1 MICHM
6 YSIYQSAVTRRNE
19 IRGAATVLPSYTS
32 LRDILALMSATQVG
46 EEAKPPTEPDSAAE
60 RPRRV
65 LLVTGATGRVGTGLR
80 PYLRADYDLLL
91 HDRLP
96 VPDLQPGERAV
107 QGDLA
112 DYVSVLAAVR
122 QADAVLHLACVH
134 GLELRFED
142 SLQANF
148 RGTMTL
154 LDAVRIAGISR
165 YVYASSH
172 HVLGTH
178 DSLGLVPESAD
189 ALDLA
194 PDAVYGLGKA
204 FGELASRMYAE
215 RYGFKTMLIR
225 IGNADPQ
232 VGDGRAL
239 RMWTSARDLAQLID
253 IGLTDERVTCDVVYG
268 VSRSPQPMF
277 ANARAEELGYRP
289 VDDAADNLSPTFIP
303 YEQMPHRLG
312 RDFVGGAYTVRD
324 LPTPLGSNEEN
335 A

>member
-1 MICHM
+1 MLR
-6 YSIYQSAVTRRNE
+6 VTN
-19 IRGAATVLPSYTS
+19 AVLPSCNW
-32 LRDILALMSATQVG
+32 LRDILALM
-46 EEAKPPTEPDSAAE
+46 
-60 RPRRV
+60 RPV
-65 LLVTGATGRVGTGLR
+65 LLVTGAMGRVGTGLR
-80 PYLRADYDLLL
+80 PYLRTKYDLRL

-96 VPDLQPGERAV
+96 VTDLQPGEQAA

-112 DYVSVLAAVR
+112 DYASVLSAVR
-122 QADAVLHLACVH
+122 GVDAVLHLACVH
-134 GLELRFED
+134 GLELRFEE

-154 LDAVRIAGISR
+154 LDAMRTAGIDR

-178 DSLGLVPESAD
+178 GSQGLEPRAAD

-215 RYGFKTMLIR
+215 RYGIRTMMIR

-232 VGDGRAL
+232 VGDGRSL

-253 IGLTDERVTCDVVYG
+253 IGLSDDRVTCDVVYG
-268 VSRSPQPMF
+268 VSRSPQPLF

-289 VDDAADNLSPTFIP
+289 VDDAAENLAPGFIP
-303 YEQMPHRLG
+303 YDQMPPHLG
-312 RDFVGGAYTVRD
+312 RDRIGGAYAVRD
-324 LPTPLGSNEEN
+324 LPTPAGSPEESGSSGERG
-335 A
+335 AAEETTA

>member
-1 MICHM
+1 M
-6 YSIYQSAVTRRNE
+6 TE
-19 IRGAATVLPSYTS
+19 
-32 LRDILALMSATQVG
+32 
-46 EEAKPPTEPDSAAE
+46 PTEPEPESATE
-60 RPRRV
+60 GLPRRV
-65 LLVTGATGRVGTGLR
+65 LLVTGATGRVGTALR
-80 PYLRADYDLLL
+80 PYLRARYDLLL
-91 HDRLP
+91 HDILP
-96 VPDLQPGERAV
+96 VTDLQPGERAV
-107 QGDLA
+107 QGDLG
-112 DYVSVLAAVR
+112 DFVSVLAAVG
-122 QADAVLHLACVH
+122 QSDAVLHLACMH

-154 LDAVRIAGISR
+154 LDAIRTAGIER

-172 HVLGTH
+172 HVLGAH
-178 DSLGLVPESAD
+178 GSLGLAPEAAD

-215 RYGFKTMLIR
+215 RYGFKAMLIR

-303 YEQMPHRLG
+303 YEQMPPHLG
-312 RDFVGGAYTVRD
+312 RDFIGGAYVVRD
-324 LPTPLGSNEEN
+324 LPTPPGPNEEN

>member
-1 MICHM
+1 M
-6 YSIYQSAVTRRNE
+6 RP
-19 IRGAATVLPSYTS
+19 VLF
-32 LRDILALMSATQVG
+32 
-46 EEAKPPTEPDSAAE
+46 
-60 RPRRV
+60 
-65 LLVTGATGRVGTGLR
+65 VTGAKGRVGTGLR
-80 PYLRADYDLLL
+80 PYLRSKYDLVL
-91 HDRLP
+91 HDVLP
-96 VPDLQPGERAV
+96 IDDLQPGERGV

-112 DYVSVLAAVR
+112 DFDSVRAALNGV
-122 QADAVLHLACVH
+122 DGVLHLACRH
-134 GLELRFED
+134 GLELRFDE
-142 SLQANF
+142 SVQANF

-154 LDAVRIAGISR
+154 LDAVRDAGIKR

-178 DSLGLVPESAD
+178 GSLGLTPENASA
-189 ALDLA
+189 LSLA

-215 RYGFKTMLIR
+215 RYGMKTMIIR

-268 VSRSPQPMF
+268 VSGSPQPMF

-289 VDDAADNLSPTFIP
+289 DDDAADNLSPTFIP
-303 YEQMPHRLG
+303 FEQMPPHLG
-312 RDFVGGAYTVRD
+312 RDFVGGAYAVRD
-324 LPTPLGSNEEN
+324 LPTPKSSSEEN